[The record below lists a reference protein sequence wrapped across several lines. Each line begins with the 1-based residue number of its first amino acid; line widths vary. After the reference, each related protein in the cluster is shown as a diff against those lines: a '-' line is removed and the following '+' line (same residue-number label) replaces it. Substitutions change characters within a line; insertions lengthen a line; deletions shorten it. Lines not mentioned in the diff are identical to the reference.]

1 MAEPAGLVTK
11 AAIAADC
18 IVEPNPKRSQFGWGL
33 PPGETDGAYSVHKN
47 TLNETII
54 ASGVPKILLIA
65 KDFKDGRHVCRDESE
80 KYPFGSARK

>member
-1 MAEPAGLVTK
+1 LLPIALLNRTPSGRSLAG
-11 AAIAADC
+11 A
-18 IVEPNPKRSQFGWGL
+18 L

-47 TLNETII
+47 TLNATII

-65 KDFKDGRHVCRDESE
+65 KDFKDGRHVCLDESE